1 MLHCKQQIA
10 RAVAAAFDLAA
21 DEVAGYFKVPERPEW
36 GEISLP
42 CFPFAKALRKAPR
55 QIAAEAAA
63 AVAVLPE
70 VAKAEAMG
78 PYLNIT
84 LDHAVLATRILPSLI
99 AGDTDIVGAAE
110 GQGKCI
116 AIDYSSPN
124 IAKPIAFHHI
134 RSTVLGQALGNIY
147 AALGWRVERI
157 NYLGDWGT
165 TQGKLIQAFINWG
178 NDEALETEG
187 IRHLLDI
194 YVRFGREAKDH
205 PELEE
210 QARAWFVKLEDGDP
224 QARTLWQRF
233 RDISIGEF
241 KRIYDILGVTFDHYD
256 GESMYYD
263 RSAEIFARA
272 AEKAGACESEGAYV
286 IPLDDL
292 ELPPI
297 LLRKKDGATLY
308 ATRDIA
314 AAVDRKER
322 FGFDR
327 SLYVVGSQQA
337 LYFRQLTEALLRMG
351 YDWAGAMHHVPFGM
365 LSIKDPDTGEVSTGS
380 TRAGNVIFLE
390 DVLVRAMAKVRA
402 AVQENARRH
411 TLGLT
416 EDEIETITHQ
426 VGAGAIIFADLSNR
440 RINNIVFDWDQML
453 AMNGDTGVKV
463 QYTHARCASMLRQA
477 EDSDMGGFDVAHYT
491 RPREHALLS
500 ALSRYPETVRRAAED
515 YEPSL
520 IARYLLDM
528 TEAFG
533 GVYELFKTEGYRF
546 LDDDPALRA
555 SRMALVRA
563 TARVIREGLGLLGI
577 QAPEKM

>member
-1 MLHCKQQIA
+1 MLHIKERIA
-10 RAVAAAFDLAA
+10 ATVAETLSVPAA
-21 DEVAGYFKVPERPEW
+21 EVMGFFKVPDRPEW

-42 CFPFAKALRKAPR
+42 CFPFAKALRKAPQ
-55 QIAAEAAA
+55 QIAADAAA
-63 AVAVLPE
+63 AVEALPE
-70 VAKAEAMG
+70 VVSAKAMG
-78 PYLNIT
+78 PYLNIGI
-84 LDHAVLATRILPSLI
+84 DHGKLAERLLPLLMTGGS
-99 AGDTDIVGAAE
+99 DVVGTEDGAD
-110 GQGKCI
+110 KCV

-165 TQGKLIQAFINWG
+165 TQGKLIHAFLTWG
-178 NDEALETEG
+178 NDDALSSEG
-187 IRHLLDI
+187 IKHLLDI
-194 YVRFGREAKDH
+194 YVRFSREAKDN
-205 PELEE
+205 PDLEE

-224 QARTLWQRF
+224 QAKELWQRF
-233 RDISIGEF
+233 RDISISEF
-241 KRIYDILGVTFDHYD
+241 KRIYDLLGVDFDHYD

-263 RSAEIFARA
+263 KSESVFKLA

-314 AAVDRKER
+314 AAMDRKER

-337 LYFRQLTEALLRMG
+337 LYFRQLTEALRRMG
-351 YDWAGAMHHVPFGM
+351 CDWADTMHHVPFGM

-380 TRAGNVIFLE
+380 TRSGNVIFLE
-390 DVLVRAMAKVRA
+390 DVLARAMEKVRTS
-402 AVQENARRH
+402 VQENAKRH
-411 TLGLT
+411 ALGLT
-416 EDEIETITHQ
+416 DEEVETITRQ
-426 VGAGAIIFADLSNR
+426 VGSGAIIFADLSNR
-440 RINNIVFDWDQML
+440 RSNNIVFDWDQML

-463 QYTHARCASMLRQA
+463 QYSHARCASMLRQA
-477 EDSDMGGFDVAHYT
+477 EDCDTAAFDTSHYT
-491 RPREHALLS
+491 RPQERFLIATL
-500 ALSRYPETVRRAAED
+500 ARFPEVVRRAAED

-520 IARYLLDM
+520 ISRYLLDI

-533 GVYELFKTEGYRF
+533 GVYELFKSEGYRF
-546 LDDDPALRA
+546 LDEDPAIRA
-555 SRMALVRA
+555 SRMALVKG
-563 TARVIREGLGLLGI
+563 TARILRDGLALLGI
-577 QAPEKM
+577 EAPEKM